1 MRGGALGSGP
11 TNFSRTKRAASL
23 LQAVEAAAPRR
34 IPAEPRAAGRGGAAS
49 LCAGTLT
56 SPQRPRLRGRR
67 GQQLHSGRTCC
78 SLCVLTEA
86 QGRALG
92 DQTRILLRASR
103 SLAWGTPAQVEVG
116 NSTRDPGVRACASWL
131 SPLSHTASQ
140 PQRPQLGR
148 IRSLLCGFTPSSV
161 ARVRSTRISIA
172 HTSASKTYPENLP
185 RTKVE
190 RAIPCDLD
198 AQTGATL

>member
-1 MRGGALGSGP
+1 M
-11 TNFSRTKRAASL
+11 
-23 LQAVEAAAPRR
+23 
-34 IPAEPRAAGRGGAAS
+34 
-49 LCAGTLT
+49 
-56 SPQRPRLRGRR
+56 
-67 GQQLHSGRTCC
+67 
-78 SLCVLTEA
+78 LTEA

-116 NSTRDPGVRACASWL
+116 NSTGEPGVRACASWL
-131 SPLSHTASQ
+131 SPLSRTASQ

-148 IRSLLCGFTPSSV
+148 IRSLLCAFTPSSV

-190 RAIPCDLD
+190 RASPRDLD
-198 AQTGATL
+198 AQTGATLQAGCQSGLIWPNVLGSLCSAWECVNAGGQISPRNVCTCAAPFLPFSLKADAGK